1 MALKTTRGDR
11 GGPLKGRGAPSNVEG
26 RYESAARETFDD
38 GWVREEDE
46 TPPRLETVIT
56 PEAAR
61 SIIARNES
69 PDIPF
74 DQSINPYR
82 GCEHGCVYCYA
93 RPSHAYLGLSP
104 GLDFETRIFAKTN
117 AAELLR
123 KELSAPGYRCSVIS
137 LGANTDPYQPAE
149 RELCI
154 TRSILEVLVE
164 FQHPFTIVT
173 KNALVERDV
182 DLIAPMAARNL
193 ARVFV
198 SVTNLD
204 AELAR
209 KLEPRAAA
217 PYRRLE
223 AIRRLTSSGVPC
235 GVLVAPV
242 IPFLNDGDLEAIVAA
257 AADAGARWAGYIV
270 LRLPH
275 ELKNLFK
282 GWLDHHHPQRAERI
296 MARIRDLRGGKEN
309 DPRFGVRMAG
319 TGEYAQLIR
328 QRFERACRDN
338 GLASGGRT
346 ELDTQAFR
354 VPGRAVQLPLI

>member
-1 MALKTTRGDR
+1 
-11 GGPLKGRGAPSNVEG
+11 
-26 RYESAARETFDD
+26 
-38 GWVREEDE
+38 
-46 TPPRLETVIT
+46 
-56 PEAAR
+56 
-61 SIIARNES
+61 
-69 PDIPF
+69 
-74 DQSINPYR
+74 
-82 GCEHGCVYCYA
+82 
-93 RPSHAYLGLSP
+93 
-104 GLDFETRIFAKTN
+104 
-117 AAELLR
+117 
-123 KELSAPGYRCSVIS
+123 
-137 LGANTDPYQPAE
+137 
-149 RELCI
+149 
-154 TRSILEVLVE
+154 
-164 FQHPFTIVT
+164 
-173 KNALVERDV
+173 
-182 DLIAPMAARNL
+182 
-193 ARVFV
+193 
-198 SVTNLD
+198 
-204 AELAR
+204 
-209 KLEPRAAA
+209 
-217 PYRRLE
+217 
-223 AIRRLTSSGVPC
+223 
-235 GVLVAPV
+235 V